1 MISLISQTYAA
12 DQVVNIG
19 EQVTEGGFFTYTCIG
34 KLVSNAVG
42 VAFIVGAVVTFVLL
56 VVGGI
61 NWITSGG
68 DKAKIDT
75 AQKMITNAI
84 IGLAIVAASYAIYS
98 LVLDF
103 LGIDLSQIC
112 SLNPVGS

>member
-1 MISLISQTYAA
+1 MN

-19 EQVTEGGFFTYTCIG
+19 EQVTEGGFFAYTCIG
-34 KLVSNAVG
+34 KLVSNVIS
-42 VAFIVGAVVTFVLL
+42 VAFIVAAVTTFILL
-56 VVGGI
+56 VIGGI

-84 IGLAIVAASYAIYS
+84 IGLAIVAASYAIYT

-112 SLNPVGS
+112 STNPVGS